1 MTTRMKKSLL
11 GGAVLGILCVVGAYV
26 RSGFT
31 ATPTFIFS
39 LWYNRVVIGLAVGA
53 PWGKTV
59 KGRALFRG
67 AVLGI
72 VVSFAFYC
80 ATGFKDLVS
89 FLAGGVYGVLLE
101 ALLAKDDSHEA
112 A

>member
-1 MTTRMKKSLL
+1 MTTRLKKALA

-39 LWYNRVVIGLAVGA
+39 LWYNRVIIGLAVGA
-53 PWGKTV
+53 PWDVTV
-59 KGRALFRG
+59 KSRALLRG
-67 AVLGI
+67 AVIGLA
-72 VVSFAFYC
+72 VSFAFYC
-80 ATGFKDLVS
+80 STAFVDPVS
-89 FLAGGVYGVLLE
+89 FVAGAVYGVLLE
-101 ALLAKDDSHEA
+101 AWLAKEEKA

>member
-1 MTTRMKKSLL
+1 MTTRLKKGLI
-11 GGAVLGILCVVGAYV
+11 GGTVLGILCVIGAYV

-39 LWYNRVVIGLAVGA
+39 LWYNRVVLGLVVGA

-59 KGRALFRG
+59 KSKALLRG
-67 AVLGI
+67 GVLGI
-72 VVSFAFYC
+72 MVSFAFYC
-80 ATGFKDLVS
+80 ATGFADLVS

-101 ALLAKDDSHEA
+101 AWLAKDPKK
-112 A
+112 